1 MLNIE
6 SVNHVGIRVGDK
18 ARSVSFYADLGF
30 ELLQDAGFD
39 KGHPVIM
46 KHPSGV
52 VVNLLGPANA
62 SDGTNILM
70 DVEEKHPGYT
80 HIALTVSSLDAA
92 RDFMKMKEIEI
103 TGCPG
108 PAKVCSH
115 ACTAIDW
122 TIPVL
127 VGIFTAQTL
136 QDDHFMDIGAQRKQS
151 TPTGAA
157 DAEIYRST

>member
-103 TGCPG
+103 TGSFSFG
-108 PAKVCSH
+108 NMS
-115 ACTAIDW
+115 AIFIRDPDRNV
-122 TIPVL
+122 IEL
-127 VGIFTAQTL
+127 DAYGEVGIEDPSGYSA
-136 QDDHFMDIGAQRKQS
+136 H
-151 TPTGAA
+151 P
-157 DAEIYRST
+157 